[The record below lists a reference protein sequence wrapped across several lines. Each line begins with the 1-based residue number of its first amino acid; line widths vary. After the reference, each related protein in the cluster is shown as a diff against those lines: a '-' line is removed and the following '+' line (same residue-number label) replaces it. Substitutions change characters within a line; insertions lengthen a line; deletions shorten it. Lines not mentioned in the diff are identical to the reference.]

1 VTLHQIAA
9 AVRADVLL
17 AAAPT
22 PQPTPSCPSAR
33 ELCQW
38 MYQKTG
44 QTWLAEGSYLF
55 LVKPLRVLLIVGLAI
70 LARALIHRTVN
81 RVVRST
87 TNNASPTLLRPLREK
102 VPGTLRDVSITLP
115 ERRRQRAEAL
125 GSVLRSAASAAIF
138 VIALM
143 LVLSELGIDL
153 APLLASAGIV
163 GLAIGFGA
171 QNLVK
176 DFVTGVFMLLEDQYG
191 VGDVVDVGQA
201 SGTVEAVGLRITTI
215 RDSQGVVWYLR
226 NGEITRVGN
235 KSQGWGQVIVD
246 IPVGFAGVR
255 EATEILRTAAAVLAD
270 DPQWGEDLIE
280 PPEVLGVEQITADGA
295 VLRTTVKTTSES
307 QWRVGRELRRC
318 LTEALDKAG
327 IAERLGAG
335 RVLMH
340 PATATGLDTPTA
352 TAVTD
357 HPAAGE
363 QLNEHGSTT
372 PPGRSGDNA
381 F

>member
-1 VTLHQIAA
+1 
-9 AVRADVLL
+9 
-17 AAAPT
+17 
-22 PQPTPSCPSAR
+22 
-33 ELCQW
+33 
-38 MYQKTG
+38 MYKQTG

-55 LVKPLRVLLIVGLAI
+55 LVKPLRVLLMVALAV
-70 LARALIHRTVN
+70 LARALIHRTIT
-81 RVVRST
+81 RLVRST
-87 TNNASPTLLRPLREK
+87 TNDSSPTLLRPLRER
-102 VPGTLRDVSITLP
+102 VPGGLIRDAAGGLP

-125 GSVLRSAASAAIF
+125 GSVLRSIASAVVFA
-138 VIALM
+138 IALM
-143 LVLSELGIDL
+143 WVLSELSINL

-176 DFVTGVFMLLEDQYG
+176 DFVTGMFMLLEDQYG

-215 RDSQGVVWYLR
+215 RDAQGVVWYIR
-226 NGEITRVGN
+226 NGEILRVGN

-255 EATEILRTAAAVLAD
+255 EATEILRTAAARLAD
-270 DPQWGEDLIE
+270 DPQWADDLIE
-280 PPEVLGVEQITADGA
+280 APDVLGVEQITADGA

-318 LTEALDKAG
+318 LTEALDQAG

-335 RVLMH
+335 RVMLQ
-340 PATATGLDTPTA
+340 PPSAAVPGPPIATGPPEAGGQL
-352 TAVTD
+352 TD
-357 HPAAGE
+357 G
-363 QLNEHGSTT
+363 GF
-372 PPGRSGDNA
+372 GNA
-381 F
+381 P